1 MMTAILTL
9 LVVVVHIYVSSA
21 APPVTTT
28 TCAWVQSK
36 SAYGGCKTDTSVAS
50 FSGLAGCKAAC
61 VAGGDCGAIYGSLD
75 ADAASPTCWYCPT
88 DYLSHISPH
97 VDHSLYEYE
106 CTTTT
111 TGAPVTT
118 FDTDSISFDTVS
130 GLETGLDWYL
140 IDTVSDKS
148 SWSNSGA
155 SQCSV
160 TFNMPCVLEHPL
172 TSFYVHTPS
181 YSYIYTRQGSYLQ
194 KGAFQVHCQQWLRRW
209 YELPITNRVDQGT
222 CSD

>member
-1 MMTAILTL
+1 MIITAIVTL
-9 LVVVVHIYVSSA
+9 LVVVVDHINVSFA
-21 APPVTTT
+21 APPITTT

-36 SAYGGCKTDTSVAS
+36 SANGGCKTDTSVAS
-50 FSGLAGCKAAC
+50 FSGLAGCKSAC
-61 VAGGDCGAIYGSLD
+61 VASGDCGAIYGSLD

-88 DYLSHISPH
+88 DYLSHISAH

-111 TGAPVTT
+111 TGGAPVTT

-140 IDTVSDKS
+140 IDTVTDQS

-155 SQCSV
+155 SCLYLHNVS
-160 TFNMPCVLEHPL
+160 CHIH
-172 TSFYVHTPS
+172 HTMHS
-181 YSYIYTRQGSYLQ
+181 
-194 KGAFQVHCQQWLRRW
+194 
-209 YELPITNRVDQGT
+209 
-222 CSD
+222 